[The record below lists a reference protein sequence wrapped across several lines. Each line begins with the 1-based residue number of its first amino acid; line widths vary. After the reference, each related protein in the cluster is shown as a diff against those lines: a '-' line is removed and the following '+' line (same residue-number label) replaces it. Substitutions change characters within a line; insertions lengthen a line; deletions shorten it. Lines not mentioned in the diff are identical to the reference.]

1 MTLDRSGGTVSGEK
15 GTRDSENQ
23 LMLYSSACGYAIR
36 ALTFLAEQPTGVLC
50 QLRDIAVAEDIPAA
64 FLGKILQD
72 LVHARLLRSSKGP
85 RGGYALARR
94 AIAISLLDIKAA
106 IDGTHDL
113 EGCASGF
120 GRCSDEMP
128 CPQHERFKPLRVA
141 MMRYLAETSV
151 ADMARAL
158 AEKRA
163 SLARPRARSRR
174 ARRPSPDPKK
184 D

>member
-1 MTLDRSGGTVSGEK
+1 
-15 GTRDSENQ
+15 
-23 LMLYSSACGYAIR
+23 MLYSSACGYAIR
-36 ALTFLAEQPTGVLC
+36 ALTFLAEQPAGVLC

-94 AIAISLLDIKAA
+94 ATAITLLDIKAT
-106 IDGTHDL
+106 IDGTADL

-120 GRCSDEMP
+120 GRCSDDMP

-141 MMRYLAETSV
+141 MKRYLATTTV

-163 SLARPRARSRR
+163 LLAQARAGTRP
-174 ARRPSPDPKK
+174 ARRPRPAPNTG
-184 D
+184 

>member
-1 MTLDRSGGTVSGEK
+1 
-15 GTRDSENQ
+15 
-23 LMLYSSACGYAIR
+23 MLYSSACGYAIR

-50 QLRDIAVAEDIPAA
+50 QVRDIAVAEDIPAA

-72 LVHARLLRSSKGP
+72 LVRVRLLRSSKGP

-94 AIAISLLDIKAA
+94 ATAITLLDIKAA
-106 IDGTHDL
+106 IEGTSDL

-120 GRCSDEMP
+120 GKCSDYMP

-141 MMRYLAETSV
+141 MRRYLAETSV
-151 ADMARAL
+151 ADMALAL
-158 AEKRA
+158 AEKRS
-163 SLARPRARSRR
+163 SLARHHTRRARSIS
-174 ARRPSPDPKK
+174 PSPKK